1 MRIEISFIQKR
12 LCNFKGQL
20 HHVSRHDFIF
30 SNEIRFRLA
39 RHGAFVFACWL
50 FYLVTFY
57 IPLGVFPAWN
67 TEQFATASARLGFP
81 TWLKLRLFNATMVF
95 LPLIPFAYLL
105 LYFVLPRFFF
115 NKKNLAFT
123 IAATALIIACILP
136 LHYLAGWIVDWNMH
150 RIFPS
155 RRLRPPDERIWLVL
169 KGVVFNYP
177 IIGGFAVIVKMM
189 KRSWLNQQETLQIA
203 REKAGAELQLLKAQ
217 IHPHFLFNTLN
228 NIYFFTL
235 TSPQKAPEMLMK
247 LTDILRYIINECNL
261 DHVPLK
267 KELKMIE
274 NFMDLE
280 RIRYGDR
287 LKMELD
293 IKGEYHNK
301 TIPPLLLIPLVENS
315 FKHGTSK
322 MLNNAWVRLDI
333 TIEGQHMYFLL
344 SNSRPDETKLSQHNG
359 HIGLNNVKKRL
370 QLLYPEA
377 HEISI
382 TENTFSYEVF
392 LKIRLQE
399 FTSSE
404 NEVKPATP
412 EYAIA

>member
-1 MRIEISFIQKR
+1 MSQ
-12 LCNFKGQL
+12 
-20 HHVSRHDFIF
+20 HDFIF
-30 SNEIRFRLA
+30 SNNL
-39 RHGAFVFACWL
+39 RHRITRHAAFLIACWI

-105 LYFVLPRFFF
+105 MYFVLPRFFF
-115 NKKNLAFT
+115 NKKNLAVT
-123 IAATALIIACILP
+123 IAATAVIIACILP
-136 LHYLAGWIVDWNMH
+136 LNYLGAWIVDWNNH

-155 RRLRPPDERIWLVL
+155 RRIRPPDERIWLAL

-177 IIGGFAVIVKMM
+177 IIGGFAVIIKMM
-189 KRSWLNQQETLQIA
+189 KQGWLKQQETLQIA

-235 TSPQKAPEMLMK
+235 TSPQKAPEMLTK
-247 LTDILRYIINECNL
+247 LTDILRYIINECNQE
-261 DHVPLK
+261 HVPLK

-274 NFMDLE
+274 DYMGLE

-287 LKMELD
+287 LKMELE

-322 MLNNAWVRLDI
+322 MLENPWVRLEI
-333 TIEGQHMYFLL
+333 TIDGQHIYFLL
-344 SNSRPDETKLSQHNG
+344 SNSRPDETKVAQHNG

-377 HEISI
+377 HELTIVESA
-382 TENTFSYEVF
+382 TSYELF
-392 LKIRLQE
+392 MKIRLE
-399 FTSSE
+399 ELTSSG
-404 NEVKPATP
+404 NEVKPATT
-412 EYAIA
+412 EYAMA

>member
-1 MRIEISFIQKR
+1 MVGLLQKR
-12 LCNFKGQL
+12 LCIFKKQL
-20 HHVSRHDFIF
+20 HHVSQHDFIF
-30 SNEIRFRLA
+30 SNRLDHRIT
-39 RHGAFVFACWL
+39 RHAAFWAASWL
-50 FYLVTFY
+50 FYAVTFY

-81 TWLKLRLFNATMVF
+81 TWLKWRVFNATMIF
-95 LPLIPFAYLL
+95 LPTIPFAYLIM
-105 LYFVLPRFFF
+105 YFVLPRFLF

-123 IAATALIIACILP
+123 IVATAVIVALILSFN
-136 LHYLAGWIVDWNMH
+136 YLASWIVDWNNN
-150 RIFPS
+150 RIFPA
-155 RRLRPPDERIWLVL
+155 RMTMRPPDQRVWLVL
-169 KGVVFNYP
+169 KSVVFNYP
-177 IIGGFAVIVKMM
+177 IIGGFAVIIKMM
-189 KRSWLNQQETLQIA
+189 KRGWLKQQETMQIA

-247 LTDILRYIINECNL
+247 LTDILRYIINECN
-261 DHVPLK
+261 HSQVPLK

-274 NFMDLE
+274 DYMALE
-280 RIRYGDR
+280 KIRYGAR
-287 LKMELD
+287 LKMELE

-322 MLNNAWVRLDI
+322 MLENPWVRLDI
-333 TIEGQHMYFLL
+333 TIDSEHLYFLL

-377 HEISI
+377 HELSI
-382 TENTFSYEVF
+382 VDSASSYEVYM
-392 LKIRLQE
+392 KIRLE
-399 FTSSE
+399 EMNFFE
-404 NEVKPATP
+404 KEIKPATP